1 MVGEIGGGG
10 SGGFLLPVVGPQSNR
25 LIQHNL
31 NGICGRGR
39 GVGEKGAC
47 FRVLADAGDT
57 VLILEGDARKLS
69 VFSEGQRNPP
79 SEVRLI
85 DRAGAP
91 T

>member
-69 VFSEGQRNPP
+69 VFSEGQSNPP
-79 SEVRLI
+79 PEIRLI
-85 DRAGAP
+85 DRAGASA
-91 T
+91 

>member
-1 MVGEIGGGG
+1 MVGKVGGGG

-31 NGICGRGR
+31 DGVCDRGR

-79 SEVRLI
+79 PEIRLI
-85 DRAGAP
+85 DRAGAS

>member
-1 MVGEIGGGG
+1 MVGKVG
-10 SGGFLLPVVGPQSNR
+10 SGGSDGFPLPIVGPQSNR
-25 LIQHNL
+25 FIQHNL

-57 VLILEGDARKLS
+57 VPGLEGDARKLS